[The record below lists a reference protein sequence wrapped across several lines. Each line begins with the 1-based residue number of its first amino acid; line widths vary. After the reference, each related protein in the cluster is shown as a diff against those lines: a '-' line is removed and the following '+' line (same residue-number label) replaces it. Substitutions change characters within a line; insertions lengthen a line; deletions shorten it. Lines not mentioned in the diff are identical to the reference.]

1 MYAGFWRRVAA
12 TLIDTIIYTICTR
25 VIQVCLSFSGSAC
38 TGFGCADTA
47 LLHTLVVLGF
57 WLFYFVYAESSP
69 WQATL
74 GKKIVGIKVTDL
86 NGQRISFWR
95 ALARDVAKSI
105 SNLTLGIGYLMCIWT
120 EQKQCLHDKIA
131 SCLVVTNDY
140 TPQAEPVASSKVPVW
155 VILVALFL
163 PCMLI
168 IGILTA
174 IALPQYFSAVERAR
188 IVEARKYAQAI
199 KSSGERYYLKTG
211 KFPGSNPHRLD
222 IQVPES
228 APVSVQHEG
237 EDYFIVSAKTK
248 NPNPVVVSALLL
260 PGQNARYYCAQ
271 EPVKV
276 QGRSII
282 PPKEPQGKI
291 LRACNQ
297 LTDGHNTDG
306 KWK

>member
-1 MYAGFWRRVAA
+1 MYASFLQRVAA
-12 TLIDTIIYTICTR
+12 TFIDTIIYKICTI
-25 VIQVCLSFSGSAC
+25 VIQVCLSFSGSA
-38 TGFGCADTA
+38 DTSF
-47 LLHTLVVLGF
+47 LDTLVALGF

-95 ALARDVAKSI
+95 SLARDLAKNV
-105 SNLTLGIGYLMCIWT
+105 SNLTFGIGYLMCIWT

-131 SCLVVTNDY
+131 SCLVVTDDY

-168 IGILTA
+168 IGIITA
-174 IALPQYFSAVERAR
+174 ITLPAYFNAVEKAS
-188 IVEARKYAQAI
+188 IVEARRYAQAI
-199 KSSGERYYLKTG
+199 ESSGERYFLKTG

-260 PGQNARYYCAQ
+260 KTLEVRYYCAQ

-291 LRACNQ
+291 LMACNQ
-297 LTDGHNTDG
+297 VTDGHNTDG

>member
-12 TLIDTIIYTICTR
+12 VLIDTIIYTICTI
-25 VIQVCLSFSGSAC
+25 VIQACLNFSGGAEQS
-38 TGFGCADTA
+38 F
-47 LLHTLVVLGF
+47 LNTLVALGF

-74 GKKIVGIKVTDL
+74 GKKVVGIKVTDL

-95 ALARDVAKSI
+95 ALARDLAKYI
-105 SNLTLGIGYLMCIWT
+105 SNVTLGIGYVMCIWT
-120 EQKQCLHDKIA
+120 QHKQCLHDKIA
-131 SCLVVTNDY
+131 GCLVVTNDY

-168 IGILTA
+168 IGIITA
-174 IALPQYFSAVERAR
+174 IALPQYFSAVEKAR

-260 PGQNARYYCAQ
+260 KTQEVRYYCAQ

-297 LTDGHNTDG
+297 VTDGHNTDG
-306 KWK
+306 KWQ